1 MDWRRFC
8 DTVDEVFQVKG
19 LESSDPSEPTKE
31 VNLQYN
37 YGKAEVNEQQLAIV
51 KNLQQRFHAFCV
63 STRLDIKCFFQD
75 WDRHAHQKVSPKQF
89 RQVLATV
96 NFHLSNEEF
105 DSVIQIYADNF
116 EKQVRYNDFIKAS
129 FNQSS
134 SPVVQNKVNKHTL
147 K

>member
-105 DSVIQIYADNF
+105 DSVIQ
-116 EKQVRYNDFIKAS
+116 VLSYNLD
-129 FNQSS
+129 
-134 SPVVQNKVNKHTL
+134 L
-147 K
+147 CR